1 MRWTRFE
8 EWDPRGRKG
17 FVRRWGRC
25 GSCTVPNIGTSRKSL
40 PEWRSSCG
48 QLEREASGRAAERLG
63 RSRTRC
69 DLQTG
74 GSLERHST
82 SHSHERSDAGTEY
95 HRGDDAVGAA
105 ASGGDPAAGAELA
118 ERFRESL
125 LRFCWG
131 YLGST
136 DQAEDAVQDIF
147 CKVAAAETIPELFR
161 PWLYKVA
168 RNHCLT
174 LRRNRAAR
182 KDNRPL
188 PAASQVFHALTGN
201 LTRLARGGTGPA
213 HRVRSLLAGGSAGN
227 APAAVRRGSFA
238 GRNRRG
244 TRSG

>member
-1 MRWTRFE
+1 MSEATPERNTIE
-8 EWDPRGRKG
+8 ATMLLA
-17 FVRRWGRC
+17 RR
-25 GSCTVPNIGTSRKSL
+25 
-40 PEWRSSCG
+40 
-48 QLEREASGRAAERLG
+48 
-63 RSRTRC
+63 
-69 DLQTG
+69 LQA
-74 GSLERHST
+74 R
-82 SHSHERSDAGTEY
+82 
-95 HRGDDAVGAA
+95 
-105 ASGGDPAAGAELA
+105 DPAAGAELA

-201 LTRLARGGTGPA
+201 LTRLAREEAQDQLIEFAHSLPEDQREMLRLRYVEGLSRAEIAEVLEVGESTVKARLFDAMQVLRRHAVGLMGP
-213 HRVRSLLAGGSAGN
+213 
-227 APAAVRRGSFA
+227 
-238 GRNRRG
+238 
-244 TRSG
+244 